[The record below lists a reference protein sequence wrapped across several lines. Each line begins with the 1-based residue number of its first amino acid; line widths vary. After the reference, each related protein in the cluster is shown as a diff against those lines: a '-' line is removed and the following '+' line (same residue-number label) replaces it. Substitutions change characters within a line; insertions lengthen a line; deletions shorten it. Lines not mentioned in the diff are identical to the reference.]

1 MGEDPMSEFFRNYLC
16 NYLWTGMDYIAA
28 IFLFDAFSQRK
39 RKNAAHWKIV
49 AAFVLLTATFL
60 NTAYLVTA
68 SSWKELFVVG
78 MFYFLHRLL
87 YRGNR
92 IFSLYFAVIF
102 CAIPCCVDNL
112 MFTFSFLLAKIN
124 VYATHNVGISLTF
137 LEHYAIGMVCYLQKT
152 QRKHRHAQTENW
164 RWYSVPA
171 VLSAVSVLLIL
182 LFRVFFQNEQ
192 ISSLPLFVCAS
203 FIICMQIAALLLVSR
218 MEQNAHF
225 REETIALQ
233 TKSNAQQESIEALS
247 AAYAQQRKL
256 SHDFRAHLDTLAAML
271 SQENCDIGMMQTYLH
286 GLQTEQ
292 TKRLLLVNT
301 HHTALDALLNQKA
314 LMAKNR
320 GIDIQ
325 FRVNDLSAVTINLVD
340 LTVIISNT
348 LDNAIEACEKL
359 PAADRQIYVQLL
371 LEDGEL
377 FYGVRNR
384 TLPVDLLPGRLP
396 ATTKEDPSYHGYGL
410 QNVQTTLKKY
420 HSVYA
425 LNYENGWFE
434 FSTDFLNTSI
444 S

>member
-1 MGEDPMSEFFRNYLC
+1 MSEFFR

-49 AAFVLLTATFL
+49 AAFVFLTATFL
-60 NTAYLVTA
+60 NTSYLFMA
-68 SSWKELFVVG
+68 SSWQLPFVVG

-87 YRGNR
+87 YGGNR
-92 IFSLYFAVIF
+92 IFSFYNALIF
-102 CAIPCCVDNL
+102 FAIPCCVNNL
-112 MFTFSFLLAKIN
+112 MFTFSLLRLKIN
-124 VYATHNVGISLTF
+124 VYGTHNVGLSLTF
-137 LEHYAIGMVCYLQKT
+137 LKHFAIGTVCYLQKT
-152 QRKHRHAQTENW
+152 QRKHRHAQTANW
-164 RWYSVPA
+164 IWYSVPA
-171 VLSAVSVLLIL
+171 ALSAVSVLLIFF
-182 LFRVFFQNEQ
+182 FRICSQNEN
-192 ISSLPLFVCAS
+192 ISSLPLFVCSS

-218 MEQNAHF
+218 MEQDAHF

-271 SQENCDIGMMQTYLH
+271 SQENCDIDMIQTYLN

-320 GIDIQ
+320 EIDIQ

-396 ATTKEDPSYHGYGL
+396 VTTKENPSYHGYGL
-410 QNVQTTLKKY
+410 QNVQSTLKKY
-420 HSVYA
+420 NSVYA

-434 FSTDFLNTSI
+434 FSTDFLNTPI

>member
-1 MGEDPMSEFFRNYLC
+1 MGEDPMSEFFR

-39 RKNAAHWKIV
+39 RKNAVHWMIV
-49 AAFVLLTATFL
+49 AAFVFLTATFL
-60 NTAYLVTA
+60 NTSYLFMA
-68 SSWKELFVVG
+68 SFWQLPFVVG

-87 YRGNR
+87 YGGNR
-92 IFSLYFAVIF
+92 IFSFYNALIFFAM
-102 CAIPCCVDNL
+102 PCCVYNL

-124 VYATHNVGISLTF
+124 VYATHNVGLSLTF
-137 LEHYAIGMVCYLQKT
+137 LEHYAIGTVCYFQKT
-152 QRKHRHAQTENW
+152 QRKHRHTQTANW
-164 RWYSVPA
+164 IWYSVPA
-171 VLSAVSVLLIL
+171 ALSAVSVLLIFF
-182 LFRVFFQNEQ
+182 FRVCFQKEK
-192 ISSLPLFVCAS
+192 ISSLPLFVCSS

-218 MEQNAHF
+218 MEQDAHF

-271 SQENCDIGMMQTYLH
+271 SQKNCDIGMIQTYLH
-286 GLQTEQ
+286 SLQTEQ
-292 TKRLLLVNT
+292 TQRLLLVNT

-396 ATTKEDPSYHGYGL
+396 VTTKEDPSYHGYGL

-420 HSVYA
+420 NSVYA

>member
-1 MGEDPMSEFFRNYLC
+1 MSEFLR

-28 IFLFDAFSQRK
+28 IYLFDAFSQRK
-39 RKNAAHWKIV
+39 RKNAVHWMIV
-49 AAFVLLTATFL
+49 AAFVFLTATFL
-60 NTAYLVTA
+60 NTSYLFMA
-68 SSWKELFVVG
+68 SFWQLPFVVG

-87 YRGNR
+87 YAGNR
-92 IFSLYFAVIF
+92 IFSFYNALIFFAM
-102 CAIPCCVDNL
+102 PCCVYNL

-124 VYATHNVGISLTF
+124 VYATHNVGLSLTF
-137 LEHYAIGMVCYLQKT
+137 LEHYAIGTVCYFQKT
-152 QRKHRHAQTENW
+152 QRKHRHTQTANW
-164 RWYSVPA
+164 IWYSVPA
-171 VLSAVSVLLIL
+171 ALSAVSVLLIFF
-182 LFRVFFQNEQ
+182 FRVCFQKEK
-192 ISSLPLFVCAS
+192 ISSLPLFVCSS

-218 MEQNAHF
+218 MEQNAYF

-271 SQENCDIGMMQTYLH
+271 SQENCDIGMIQAYLH
-286 GLQTEQ
+286 SLQTEQ
-292 TKRLLLVNT
+292 TQRLLLVNT

-384 TLPVDLLPGRLP
+384 TLPVVLLPDRLP
-396 ATTKEDPSYHGYGL
+396 ATTKENPSYHGYGL

-420 HSVYA
+420 NSVYA

>member
-1 MGEDPMSEFFRNYLC
+1 MSESFRNYLC

-39 RKNAAHWKIV
+39 RKNATHWKIV

-87 YRGNR
+87 YRGSR

-124 VYATHNVGISLTF
+124 VYATHNVGLSLTF
-137 LEHYAIGMVCYLQKT
+137 LEHCAIGAVCYLQKT
-152 QRKHRHAQTENW
+152 QRKHRHAQTANW

-171 VLSAVSVLLIL
+171 ALSAVSVLLIFF
-182 LFRVFFQNEQ
+182 FRVCFQKEK

-320 GIDIQ
+320 GD
-325 FRVNDLSAVTINLVD
+325 
-340 LTVIISNT
+340 
-348 LDNAIEACEKL
+348 
-359 PAADRQIYVQLL
+359 
-371 LEDGEL
+371 
-377 FYGVRNR
+377 
-384 TLPVDLLPGRLP
+384 
-396 ATTKEDPSYHGYGL
+396 
-410 QNVQTTLKKY
+410 
-420 HSVYA
+420 
-425 LNYENGWFE
+425 
-434 FSTDFLNTSI
+434 
-444 S
+444 

>member
-1 MGEDPMSEFFRNYLC
+1 MSEFFR

-28 IFLFDAFSQRK
+28 VFLFDAFSERK
-39 RKNAAHWKIV
+39 RKNAVHWSIV
-49 AAFVLLTATFL
+49 TTFVFLTATFL
-60 NTAYLVTA
+60 NTSYLFMA
-68 SSWKELFVVG
+68 SFWQLPFVVG

-87 YRGNR
+87 YGGNK
-92 IFSLYFAVIF
+92 IFSFYNALIFFAM
-102 CAIPCCVDNL
+102 PCCVYNL

-124 VYATHNVGISLTF
+124 VYATHNVGLSLTF
-137 LEHYAIGMVCYLQKT
+137 LEHYAIGTVCYFQKT
-152 QRKHRHAQTENW
+152 QRKHRHTQTANW
-164 RWYSVPA
+164 IWYSVPA
-171 VLSAVSVLLIL
+171 ALSAVSVLLIFF
-182 LFRVFFQNEQ
+182 FRVCFQKEK
-192 ISSLPLFVCAS
+192 ISSLPLFVCSS

-271 SQENCDIGMMQTYLH
+271 SQENCDVGMIRTYLH

-384 TLPVDLLPGRLP
+384 TLPVDLLPDRLP

>member
-1 MGEDPMSEFFRNYLC
+1 MSEFFRNYLC

-60 NTAYLVTA
+60 NTSYLFMA
-68 SSWKELFVVG
+68 SSWQLPFVMG
-78 MFYFLHRLL
+78 MFYLLHRLL
-87 YRGNR
+87 YGGNR
-92 IFSLYFAVIF
+92 IFSFYIAVIF
-102 CAIPCCVDNL
+102 YALPCCKDNL
-112 MFTFSFLLAKIN
+112 MFTFSFLLSKIN
-124 VYATHNVGISLTF
+124 VYATHNVGLSLTF
-137 LEHYAIGMVCYLQKT
+137 LEHFAIGMVCYLQKT
-152 QRKHRHAQTENW
+152 QRKHRHAQTANW
-164 RWYSVPA
+164 IWYSVPA
-171 VLSAVSVLLIL
+171 ALSAVSVLLIFF
-182 LFRVFFQNEQ
+182 FRVCFQKEK
-192 ISSLPLFVCAS
+192 ISSLPLFVCSS

-218 MEQNAHF
+218 MEQNVHF

-271 SQENCDIGMMQTYLH
+271 SQKNCDIDMIQTYLN

-320 GIDIQ
+320 EIDIQ

-384 TLPVDLLPGRLP
+384 TLPVDLLPDRLP

-410 QNVQTTLKKY
+410 QNVQSTLKKY
-420 HSVYA
+420 NSVYA

-434 FSTDFLNTSI
+434 FSTDFLNTSV

>member
-1 MGEDPMSEFFRNYLC
+1 MSEFFR

-28 IFLFDAFSQRK
+28 VFLFDAFSERK
-39 RKNAAHWKIV
+39 RKNAVHWSIV
-49 AAFVLLTATFL
+49 TTFVFLTATFL
-60 NTAYLVTA
+60 NTSYLFMA
-68 SSWKELFVVG
+68 SFWQLPFVVG

-87 YRGNR
+87 YGGNR
-92 IFSLYFAVIF
+92 IFSFYIAVIF
-102 CAIPCCVDNL
+102 YALPCCKDNL
-112 MFTFSFLLAKIN
+112 MFTFSFLLSKIN
-124 VYATHNVGISLTF
+124 VYATHNVGLSLTF
-137 LEHYAIGMVCYLQKT
+137 LEHFAIGMVCYLQKA
-152 QRKHRHAQTENW
+152 QRKHRHAQTANW
-164 RWYSVPA
+164 IWYSVPA
-171 VLSAVSVLLIL
+171 ALSAVSVLLIFF
-182 LFRVFFQNEQ
+182 FRVCFQKEK
-192 ISSLPLFVCAS
+192 ISSLPLFVCSS

-218 MEQNAHF
+218 MEQNVHF

-233 TKSNAQQESIEALS
+233 TKSKAQQESIEALS

-271 SQENCDIGMMQTYLH
+271 SQENCDIGMIQTYLH
-286 GLQTEQ
+286 DLQTEQ

-384 TLPVDLLPGRLP
+384 TLPVDLLPDRLP

-410 QNVQTTLKKY
+410 QNVQSTLKKY
-420 HSVYA
+420 NSVYA